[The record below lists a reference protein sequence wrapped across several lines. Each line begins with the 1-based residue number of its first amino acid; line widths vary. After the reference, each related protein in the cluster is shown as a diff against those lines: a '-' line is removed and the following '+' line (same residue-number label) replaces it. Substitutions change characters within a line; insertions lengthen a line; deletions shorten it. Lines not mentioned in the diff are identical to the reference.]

1 MTYEFTD
8 RLKALPPYLFKEL
21 DRIRDEVRARGVD
34 IIDLGVGD
42 PDRPTPPHIIEA
54 LNKAA
59 KDPKNHQY
67 PVYTGMNAFRET
79 VADWYK
85 RRHGVDLV
93 AEAEVCSL
101 IGSKEGLAQ
110 FPLAFINPGDVSLVP
125 EPSYPVYRSGT
136 LFAGGTSHF
145 MPLLA
150 KNAFLPDLSAIDEA
164 ILAKAKI
171 IYVNYPNNPTGA
183 SATREF
189 YAELV
194 AFAKK
199 WNLIVVSD
207 AAYSEVTWL
216 DQPHPSIL
224 ETPGAKDVAIE
235 FHSLSKTYNMTGWR
249 LGWAAGNSV
258 LIKGLGLV
266 KSNVDSG
273 VFQAVQLAGMAAL
286 EGPQDCVAAMGQL
299 YKERRQVLIEGLNK
313 AGIEVLKT
321 DYTFYVWASVPKGL
335 KSADFA
341 SKLMNEVGVVTTPGN
356 GFGPSGEG
364 YIRLALVQEVP
375 RLKEAA
381 DRLAKLK
388 F

>member
-1 MTYEFTD
+1 MPFEFSE

-34 IIDLGVGD
+34 VIDLGVGD
-42 PDRPTPPHIIEA
+42 PDRPTPGHIVEA
-54 LNKAA
+54 LRKAA
-59 KDPKNHQY
+59 EDPANHQY
-67 PVYTGMNAFRET
+67 PVYSGMNSFRGV
-79 VADWYK
+79 VAGWYR
-85 RRHGVDLV
+85 RRHGVELV
-93 AEAEVCSL
+93 PETEVCSL

-110 FPLAFINPGDVSLVP
+110 FPLAFLNPGDASLVP

-136 LFAGGTSHF
+136 LFAGGVSHY

-150 KNAFLPDLSAIDEA
+150 KNGFLPDLGAIDPG

-183 SATREF
+183 PASPGF

-194 AFAKK
+194 DLARRHG
-199 WNLIVVSD
+199 LIVVSD

-216 DQPHPSIL
+216 DRPHPSIL

-249 LGWAAGNSV
+249 IGWAAGNAT

-286 EGPQDCVAAMGQL
+286 EGPQECVAEMGRL
-299 YKERRQVLIEGLNK
+299 YGERRRTLVEGLAK
-313 AGIEVLKT
+313 AGIEVLET
-321 DYTFYVWASVPKGL
+321 DYTFYVWATVPKGL
-335 KSADFA
+335 RTADF
-341 SKLMNEVGVVTTPGN
+341 VTALLEKAGIVATPGN

-364 YIRLALVQEVP
+364 YVRL
-375 RLKEAA
+375 
-381 DRLAKLK
+381 
-388 F
+388 